1 MIDYETLVRSLR
13 AHGHTVENV
22 IEVPSNAGTGEL
34 TVDGK
39 VLTVEEARALL
50 DNVQAKN
57 YPIT

>member
-13 AHGHTVENV
+13 AHGHTVDHV
-22 IEVPSNAGTGEL
+22 IAVPSNAGTAEF

-39 VLTVEEARALL
+39 VLTLEQARALL
-50 DNVQAKN
+50 EDVPAKN